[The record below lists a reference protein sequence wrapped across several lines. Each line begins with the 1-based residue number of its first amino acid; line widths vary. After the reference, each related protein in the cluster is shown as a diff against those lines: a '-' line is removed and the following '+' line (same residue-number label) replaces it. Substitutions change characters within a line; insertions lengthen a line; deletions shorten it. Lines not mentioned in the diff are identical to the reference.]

1 MHKSILFEMR
11 ERVRRGKLTIP
22 YHTRRAM
29 YDDNLFA
36 ADIIHCILTGE
47 IVERQ
52 TDDVRQEYKYI
63 IEGQSAD
70 EIDGERYEQVW
81 LHVVAKLGRDD
92 DAVTVTVYTV
102 EDYA

>member
-1 MHKSILFEMR
+1 MYKSILLEMR
-11 ERVRRGKLTIP
+11 DRVRRGKLTIS

-36 ADIIHCILTGE
+36 ADVVHCILTGE

-52 TDDVRQEYKYI
+52 VDDVWQEFKYV

-70 EIDGERYEQVW
+70 EIDGQVYEQAW
-81 LHVVAKLGRDD
+81 LHVVAKLGRNDD
-92 DAVTVTVYTV
+92 TVTITVYTV

>member
-1 MHKSILFEMR
+1 
-11 ERVRRGKLTIP
+11 
-22 YHTRRAM
+22 M

-36 ADIIHCILTGE
+36 ADIVHCILNGE

-52 TDDVRQEYKYI
+52 WDDVWNEFKYI

-70 EIDGERYEQVW
+70 EIDDETYEQVW

-92 DAVTVTVYTV
+92 DTVTITVYTV